1 MTITR
6 FDQTYLDTLC
16 AQADASPRLR
26 QHRNVHSDYADP
38 CQRVFNAI
46 TTRSYLVPHRH
57 ALSPR
62 DETMLAVR
70 GRLALVVF
78 DEAGEVVEVV
88 HFGAQGGED
97 CLSGTRADEAAAA
110 DAEGRALTG
119 HLSAGVLIPAG
130 TWHTVLALDDDAVLF
145 ETKAGPFDPAAPKE
159 PAPWAPF
166 EGTPEAAPYFARLRS
181 LIGVEFSRESR
192 SVVGFEVD
200 SVGAR
205 SGERHG

>member
-16 AQADASPRLR
+16 AQAGASPRLR
-26 QHRNVHSDYADP
+26 QHRNVHTDYADP

-78 DEAGEVVEVV
+78 DETGEVVEVV
-88 HFGAQGGED
+88 PFGAQGGEGGHFD
-97 CLSGTRADEAAAA
+97 AQGCAGGSSGMNVAGPTDRPA
-110 DAEGRALTG
+110 
-119 HLSAGVLIPAG
+119 AGVLVPAG
-130 TWHTVLALDDDAVLF
+130 TWHTVLALDDDAILF

-159 PAPWAPF
+159 PAPWAPA
-166 EGTPEAAPYFARLRS
+166 EGAAEAGAYFARLRA
-181 LIGVEFSRESR
+181 L
-192 SVVGFEVD
+192 VG
-200 SVGAR
+200 G
-205 SGERHG
+205 

>member
-16 AQADASPRLR
+16 AQAGASPRLR
-26 QHRNVHSDYADP
+26 QHRNVHTDYADP

-88 HFGAQGGED
+88 PFGAQGCAGGS
-97 CLSGTRADEAAAA
+97 SGTNVAGPTDRPA
-110 DAEGRALTG
+110 
-119 HLSAGVLIPAG
+119 AGVLVPAG
-130 TWHTVLALDDDAVLF
+130 TWHTVLALDDDAILF

-159 PAPWAPF
+159 PAPWAPA
-166 EGTPEAAPYFARLRS
+166 EGAAEAGAYFARLRA
-181 LIGVEFSRESR
+181 L
-192 SVVGFEVD
+192 VG
-200 SVGAR
+200 G
-205 SGERHG
+205 

>member
-26 QHRNVHSDYADP
+26 QHRNVHTDYADP

-62 DETMLAVR
+62 DETMLAIR
-70 GRLALVVF
+70 GGLALVVF
-78 DEAGEVVEVV
+78 DEMGEVVEVV
-88 HFGAQGGED
+88 RFGAQGGE
-97 CLSGTRADEAAAA
+97 GGRVGVQGG
-110 DAEGRALTG
+110 EGGASCTQGPALTD
-119 HLSAGVLIPAG
+119 HPAAGVLVPAG
-130 TWHTVLALDDDAVLF
+130 TWHTVLALQDDAILF

-159 PAPWAPF
+159 PAPWAPA
-166 EGTPEAAPYFARLRS
+166 EGTPEAGAYFARLRA
-181 LIGVEFSRESR
+181 L
-192 SVVGFEVD
+192 VG
-200 SVGAR
+200 G
-205 SGERHG
+205 